1 MLGSTANLMQMR
13 TVVDGLLRCLS
24 GYLAPTT
31 SSNSTR
37 RAPVQLTLKFLTQPQ
52 AVTPLDRLEQGQRVE
67 LVQTLAGII
76 AKAASRIGPPMV
88 SQIVTTSPT
97 GETSHD

>member
-1 MLGSTANLMQMR
+1 M
-13 TVVDGLLRCLS
+13 
-24 GYLAPTT
+24 
-31 SSNSTR
+31 
-37 RAPVQLTLKFLTQPQ
+37 QLTLKFLTQPQ
-52 AVTPLDRLEQGQRVE
+52 AVTPFDRLEQGQRVE

-76 AKAASRIGPPMV
+76 AKAASRIGPPTV

>member
-1 MLGSTANLMQMR
+1 M
-13 TVVDGLLRCLS
+13 
-24 GYLAPTT
+24 
-31 SSNSTR
+31 
-37 RAPVQLTLKFLTQPQ
+37 QLTLKFLTQPQ

-76 AKAASRIGPPMV
+76 AKTANRIGPPMI
-88 SQIVTTSPT
+88 SQIATTSPT

>member
-24 GYLAPTT
+24 GTGTDNQQRLDTEGTGATDPEIPDPAA
-31 SSNSTR
+31 SSNPAR
-37 RAPVQLTLKFLTQPQ
+37 PARPG
-52 AVTPLDRLEQGQRVE
+52 RRVE

-76 AKAASRIGPPMV
+76 AKAANRIGPPMV
-88 SQIVTTSPT
+88 SQIATTSPT

>member
-1 MLGSTANLMQMR
+1 M
-13 TVVDGLLRCLS
+13 
-24 GYLAPTT
+24 
-31 SSNSTR
+31 
-37 RAPVQLTLKFLTQPQ
+37 QLTLKFLTQPQ
-52 AVTPLDRLEQGQRVE
+52 AATPLDRLEQGQRVE

-88 SQIVTTSPT
+88 SQITTTSPT

>member
-1 MLGSTANLMQMR
+1 
-13 TVVDGLLRCLS
+13 
-24 GYLAPTT
+24 
-31 SSNSTR
+31 
-37 RAPVQLTLKFLTQPQ
+37 VQLTLKFLTQPQ
-52 AVTPLDRLEQGQRVE
+52 AATPLDRLEQGQRVE

-76 AKAASRIGPPMV
+76 AKAASRIGRPMV

>member
-1 MLGSTANLMQMR
+1 M
-13 TVVDGLLRCLS
+13 
-24 GYLAPTT
+24 
-31 SSNSTR
+31 
-37 RAPVQLTLKFLTQPQ
+37 QLTLKFLTQPQ
-52 AVTPLDRLEQGQRVE
+52 AVTPEQGQRVE

-88 SQIVTTSPT
+88 SQIVATSPT